1 MTPLTEI
8 KIAQNKVTEI
18 EQNLKL
24 ERDKLLRTIIKAKQ
38 ERYTLKR
45 IAEVLGTTPPDVH
58 KLKKGA
64 K

>member
-45 IAEVLGTTPPDVH
+45 IAEVLGTTPQYVH
-58 KLKKGA
+58 KLIKGA